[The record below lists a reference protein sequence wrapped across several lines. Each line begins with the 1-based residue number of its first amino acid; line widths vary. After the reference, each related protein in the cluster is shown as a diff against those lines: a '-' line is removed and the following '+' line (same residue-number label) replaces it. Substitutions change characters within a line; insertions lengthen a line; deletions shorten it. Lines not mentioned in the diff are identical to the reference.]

1 MLVQPQRRWSR
12 SYASLVH
19 TQAPRHIGFNVK
31 HRNSVI
37 LQLHETTP
45 GAFASICVSPIRFSH
60 RNDQRSHTP
69 KKTDMNIQTGRKSML
84 TLYSALAFTA
94 CTLSAQE
101 AAKTGAN
108 SAPPDM
114 SPSDD
119 SVMVLDPFSVSTES
133 EGYKAVDTLGGARVR
148 TKLADTPSS
157 LSVIT
162 TKELQDLA
170 VTNAQDLLVYT
181 NNTEVGG
188 SGGNFS
194 GVTSRGAGISISGA
208 AEGARLTNPAGTN
221 RMRGLTAM
229 DNTRNYFL

>member
-1 MLVQPQRRWSR
+1 
-12 SYASLVH
+12 
-19 TQAPRHIGFNVK
+19 
-31 HRNSVI
+31 
-37 LQLHETTP
+37 
-45 GAFASICVSPIRFSH
+45 
-60 RNDQRSHTP
+60 
-69 KKTDMNIQTGRKSML
+69 MNIQTGRKSML

-157 LSVIT
+157 LSVIP

-170 VTNAQDLLVYT
+170 VTNAQDLLVVMT
-181 NNTEVGG
+181 DKED
-188 SGGNFS
+188 
-194 GVTSRGAGISISGA
+194 GVS
-208 AEGARLTNPAGTN
+208 ARSCSSLVV
-221 RMRGLTAM
+221 M
-229 DNTRNYFL
+229 